1 MGARTVG
8 LVAIVGLLCL
18 VPALPARADAAACSE
33 DLTGILE
40 QVSTRALVP
49 GVELTVWTGSRAA
62 EAPEAGAV
70 RAAVVRS
77 SGGFSGLR
85 PILVLPRRQDPA
97 AMLEGAGA
105 LAAVNGDLFSSV
117 ALDAAVPSGP
127 VVIDG
132 AVLYAPPIRRPVV
145 HWSADRPRVHRSL
158 LRASMT
164 FAMPAGRSAVPI
176 AAVNHPALQSGP
188 VLFRSPWSG
197 RTARGVVT
205 VVLRKGRVAD
215 VIRPGRA
222 VTVDGTALVLQVPD
236 AAVLPAGLRPGV
248 RVQIASRLGR
258 TAGDTSAIGHGGRL
272 LRDGLMTRDCTIPGS
287 LFRPRTALAW
297 NDEGD
302 AWLAVITNGLDD
314 PPSGMRVGGAAVTAF
329 GRWLASLGATDAVL
343 LDGGG
348 STIMLRDTP
357 AGPRRVDL
365 PASTYRRP
373 VPVLLSVVG

>member
-1 MGARTVG
+1 MGARTVC
-8 LVAIVGLLCL
+8 LVAVLGLLCL
-18 VPALPARADAAACSE
+18 VPASPARADAAACGE
-33 DLTGILE
+33 DLTGVLG
-40 QVSTRALVP
+40 QVSTRTLAP

-62 EAPEAGAV
+62 TDPAPAAV

-77 SGGFSGLR
+77 SGGFAGLK

-97 AMLEGAGA
+97 AMLDGVGA

-117 ALDAAVPSGP
+117 ALDAAVPTGP
-127 VVIDG
+127 VVVDRT
-132 AVLYAPPIRRPVV
+132 VLYAPPARRPVL

-158 LRASMT
+158 LR
-164 FAMPAGRSAVPI
+164 
-176 AAVNHPALQSGP
+176 
-188 VLFRSPWSG
+188 
-197 RTARGVVT
+197 
-205 VVLRKGRVAD
+205 
-215 VIRPGRA
+215 
-222 VTVDGTALVLQVPD
+222 
-236 AAVLPAGLRPGV
+236 
-248 RVQIASRLGR
+248 
-258 TAGDTSAIGHGGRL
+258 
-272 LRDGLMTRDCTIPGS
+272 DGLMTRDCAIPGS
-287 LFRPRTALAW
+287 LLRPRTALAW

-302 AWLAVITNGLDD
+302 SWLAVITNGLDD